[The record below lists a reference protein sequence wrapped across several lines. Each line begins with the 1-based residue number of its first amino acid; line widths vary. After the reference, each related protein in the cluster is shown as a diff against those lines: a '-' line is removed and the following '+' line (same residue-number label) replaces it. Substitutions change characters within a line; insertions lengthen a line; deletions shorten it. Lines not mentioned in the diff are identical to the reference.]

1 MKKLNFFINLFL
13 KNLKR
18 KKLFIYLLILNLFCT
33 GFHSN
38 SFALQRIFSRLPRTI
53 PRTVP
58 QPIPGRVPLPE
69 KSPNSAS
76 SSNASS
82 SNPSSE
88 VQTQSEMEHLPL
100 PEPGSLENSSTIPNP
115 TPPQRETRGVLGSLS
130 NLFNLR
136 SAVHSPVPST
146 PSRLRTPDLE
156 KLGRPSLHAS
166 AVGDDREEKT
176 TKPAGRPSTTPALLA
191 VLKALE
197 GYKPSEAVQIDP
209 TSMSRIHETYDNL
222 QLENPKEEG
231 PIPKGAVAYATAAQ
245 MIHTKGTHPD
255 RAFKNVTKTSAGES
269 YPDELHSSI
278 TNAIGVKAAEEII
291 TKQLIAAALCLKEE
305 SVLTDLSMRELRPLF
320 DRAGL
325 KKTAGSGVIKQGT
338 IIEGSLE
345 YADEGIGNY
354 FSDCETNPIFDQ
366 LRYLASQLKQDASKT
381 KQEKM
386 DILYTY
392 NINFLMKPDY
402 TCKALRSMQKITR
415 GEIKTTPLS
424 HWAKSGTGDCRPHSM
439 ILACGAHL
447 AGIDAT
453 YSNFFFEHG
462 NPKEKLTRENHSV
475 VTWVNE
481 TGEIIISDSFINQ
494 LNGLKLKDLLEGID
508 LPNGYYAKIDRALP
522 FPEVY
527 NTSKD
532 TTNPCPDSPS
542 TGESQ
547 HLPHHAVQSAHRE
560 SEKNPETHGHSSRTS
575 APHPTKD
582 HSTTGLSAK

>member
-1 MKKLNFFINLFL
+1 METFNFFTDSFRKIFQS
-13 KNLKR
+13 
-18 KKLFIYLLILNLFCT
+18 KKLFIYLLIMNLLCS

-38 SFALQRIFSRLPRTI
+38 SYAFPRILNRVSRTFPRSI
-53 PRTVP
+53 PR
-58 QPIPGRVPLPE
+58 RAPLPPQ
-69 KSPNSAS
+69 SPNPAAS
-76 SSNASS
+76 PNLSP

-88 VQTQSEMEHLPL
+88 AQAQGRRENLPL
-100 PEPGSLENSSTIPNP
+100 SGSLESHSTTPSESSPH
-115 TPPQRETRGVLGSLS
+115 REPRGVLGSLS
-130 NLFNLR
+130 NLINLR
-136 SAVHSPVPST
+136 SAGASRPYSPVPLA
-146 PSRLRTPDLE
+146 PSQLITPDPARLS
-156 KLGRPSLHAS
+156 RPSLPAS
-166 AVGDDREEKT
+166 GDDRREKAT
-176 TKPAGRPSTTPALLA
+176 QSEGGPSPSPASLA
-191 VLKALE
+191 VLEALK
-197 GYKPSEAVQIDP
+197 GYEPSKDAQMDP
-209 TSMSRIHETYDNL
+209 TSLSRIHETYENL
-222 QLENPKEEG
+222 QTENPKKEG
-231 PIPKGAVAYATAAQ
+231 PIPKGAVPYATAAQ
-245 MIHTKGTHPD
+245 MLNVKGIHPD
-255 RAFKNVTKTSAGES
+255 QAFKNVSQSSAVAR
-269 YPDELHSSI
+269 YPDELHSSV
-278 TNAIGVKAAEEII
+278 TDAAGVNASDQII
-291 TKQLIAAALCLKEE
+291 TKRLIAAALCLKEE
-305 SVLTDLSMRELRPLF
+305 SALTDLSMRELRPHF

-325 KKTAGSGVIKQGT
+325 KKTAGSGIIKQGT

-345 YADEGIGNY
+345 YSDEGIGNY

-366 LRYLASQLKQDASKT
+366 LRYLASQLKQDTSKT

-392 NINFLMKPDY
+392 NMNFLMNPDY

-508 LPNGYYAKIDRALP
+508 LPNGYYAKIDRALT